1 VLGRLIVAL
10 EVDLEIFDEVL
21 KPFLDVELSENIV
34 KPNLNLDDDS
44 PIQKRGTINILI
56 VNKSNRIPLLLC
68 LYLIETRLFHS
79 LFLPKAIAL

>member
-1 VLGRLIVAL
+1 MFCRVLGRLIVAL

-56 VNKSNRIPLLLC
+56 VNKSNRIPLLIQLK
-68 LYLIETRLFHS
+68 IFNVFS
-79 LFLPKAIAL
+79 SF